1 MLEVR
6 NLTKI
11 YTPKNGVAV
20 TALDDVTLSFP
31 ETGMVFLLGKS
42 GSGKST
48 LLNVCGG
55 LDSPTSGEI
64 IVKGRSSKDFSRQ
77 DFDSYR
83 NTFVGFI
90 FQEYNI
96 LNEFSVEDNISLA
109 LELQNKRKDK
119 AAVQKLLEDVD
130 LAGYANRKPNT
141 LSGGQKQRI
150 AIARALIKSPEIIMA
165 DEPSGAL
172 DSATG
177 KQVFETLKKL
187 SKDKLVLV
195 VSHDRDF
202 AELYGDRIIELKDG
216 KVISDV
222 SKNLQQQ
229 VALTENI
236 ASTKNVLC
244 IKQGATLSDKDFAEI
259 KRFISQTSSDVIITG
274 GEREVKNFK
283 KSNRINDDGAQEVF
297 QDTAPSERK
306 SYRPEDSRFI
316 SSRLPLRHAI
326 KIGFSGLKSK
336 PVRLFFTIVLCT
348 IAFIMFGLF
357 STMSFY
363 NSESTFKESLM
374 NSQQNIM
381 CLRKDYITNVD
392 WYQQGELMH
401 SYKSSYYATFTSAEI
416 TEMKGIYGNDVFA
429 GVQADLSY
437 NIRSAVSS
445 YWRNQ
450 IEVIACLSQDN
461 TLRQTIVGKYPE
473 KDNELCIS
481 SYAANVLLNC
491 QTFDESGNTI
501 TFQSSEEIIG
511 KQLNIRGKNYTVTGI
526 FDSGT
531 LPEKYDALKG
541 DTTESDNGRLM
552 QQFYT
557 ELTDGLHLVAFATEG
572 TVKEVASNENFY
584 KPSKTQFQ
592 RIAATMVGNGDV
604 QLPDYNNSIYVG
616 ISELTDNTKVYYID
630 KSALGDGDVIV
641 DTMFF
646 TEFAVGIFDQKR
658 ADLTD
663 DRQLQYYD
671 TLINTCYEL
680 QSGGV
685 WNYNEDTK
693 ESYLTPFTQEEF
705 SKKASDVLQAL
716 VKEKAQAQLA
726 AQLIDDS
733 TRVPIGDRVTL
744 NVIGFWA
751 AKDPQQAD
759 RTIYIPD
766 NMVTSLLETAKSRLE
781 YYEEYSTNYVQDP
794 DAFYTKLYLPYD
806 RSQAQ
811 TDTYW
816 EIYKS
821 DAYRSDDTRITL
833 SGYLLESLAMADST
847 IESMSKVFLYV
858 GIALAA
864 FAALL
869 FSNFISVSISQKR
882 RDIGI
887 LRAVGAKSTDV
898 FKIFFSESAFI
909 ATICILIST
918 AASVFISGYI
928 NTELAASIGVSLL
941 VFGVPSFVILV
952 SIAILTAVLAT
963 FFPVYSAAR
972 KKPID
977 SIRAV

>member
-6 NLTKI
+6 HLTKI

-222 SKNLQQQ
+222 SKNLEQQ
-229 VALTENI
+229 VAVTENI

-297 QDTAPSERK
+297 QDTTPSERK
-306 SYRPEDSRFI
+306 SYHPEDSRFI
-316 SSRLPLRHAI
+316 SSKLPLRHAI

-374 NSQQNIM
+374 NSQQSIIR
-381 CLRKDYITNVD
+381 LGKEYITNVD
-392 WYQQGELMH
+392 WYQQGELQH
-401 SYKSSYYATFTSAEI
+401 SYKSFYSAAFTSAEI
-416 TEMKGIYGNDVFA
+416 TEMKGIYGNDVFGGA
-429 GVQADLSY
+429 QVDLSY
-437 NIRSAVSS
+437 NIRSATSS
-445 YWRNQ
+445 YWKNQ
-450 IEVIACLSQDN
+450 ISTVAYVSQDN
-461 TLRQTIVGKYPE
+461 ALLQTLTGKYPE
-473 KDNELCIS
+473 KEDELCIS

-491 QTFDESGNTI
+491 QTFDETGNTVS
-501 TFQSSEEIIG
+501 FQSTEDIIG
-511 KQLNIRGKNYTVTGI
+511 KKLNIRGRNYTVTGI
-526 FDSGT
+526 FDSGA
-531 LPEKYDALKG
+531 LPEKFDVLKN
-541 DTTESDNGRLM
+541 DSTDSNNSRLM

-557 ELTDGLHLVAFATEG
+557 ELSDGLHLVALAAES
-572 TVKEVASNENFY
+572 TVKQMASEHGFY
-584 KPSKTQFQ
+584 TPSARQFQ
-592 RIAATMVGNGDV
+592 RIAAAVPRNGEV
-604 QLPDYNNSIYVG
+604 QLPDYNNTVYTG
-616 ISELTDNTKVYYID
+616 ISDLADSTKVYYTGQ
-630 KSALGDGDVIV
+630 STLSDGDVIV
-641 DTMFF
+641 DSMFF
-646 TEFAVGIFDQKR
+646 MEFAVSVFDQKR
-658 ADLTD
+658 ADITD
-663 DRQLQYYD
+663 DRKLQYYD
-671 TLINTCYEL
+671 NLINTCYEL

-685 WNYNEDTK
+685 WNYNEETK
-693 ESYLTPFTQEEF
+693 ESYLTPFTQAEF
-705 SKKASDVLQAL
+705 DKKVADILQAL
-716 VKEKAQAQLA
+716 NNESAKPQLA

-733 TRVPIGDRVTL
+733 TRVPVGDRATF
-744 NVIGFWA
+744 NIIGFWVA
-751 AKDPQQAD
+751 EDPE
-759 RTIYIPD
+759 RVESTIYLSD
-766 NMVTSLLETAKSRLE
+766 STVKSLLETAKSRLE

-794 DAFYTKLYLPYD
+794 NAFCTDLFLPYD

-811 TDTYW
+811 TDAYW
-816 EIYKS
+816 DIYS
-821 DAYRSDDTRITL
+821 NDAYRSDDTRVTL
-833 SGYLLESLAMADST
+833 SGYLVQNLAMADST
-847 IESMSKVFLYV
+847 IKSMSKVFLYV

-909 ATICILIST
+909 ATICIVIST
-918 AASVFISGYI
+918 VASVFISGYI

-941 VFGVPSFVILV
+941 VFGAPSFVILV

>member
-1 MLEVR
+1 MLEVK

-11 YTPKNGVAV
+11 YTPKNGVSV
-20 TALDDVTLSFP
+20 TALDNVSLSFP

-187 SKDKLVLV
+187 SRDKLVLV

-222 SKNLQQQ
+222 SKNLETQ

-244 IKQGATLSDKDFAEI
+244 IKQGATLGDSDFAEI
-259 KRFISQTSSDVIITG
+259 KRFISQAKADVIVTS

-283 KSNRINDDGAQEVF
+283 KANRINDDGAQEVF
-297 QDTAPSERK
+297 QDTVASEGK
-306 SYRPEDSRFI
+306 TYRPEDSRFI
-316 SSRLPLRHAI
+316 SSKLPLRHAI

-348 IAFIMFGLF
+348 IAFLMFGLF

-374 NSQQNIM
+374 NAPQNII
-381 CLRKDYITNVD
+381 RVGKEFITNVD
-392 WYQQGELMH
+392 WYQQGELQH
-401 SYKSSYYATFTSAEI
+401 SYKSAYSAAFSSDEI
-416 TEMKGIYGNDVFA
+416 EEMKSVYGNDVFGGA
-429 GVQADLSY
+429 QIDLSY
-437 NIRSAVSS
+437 NIRSATSS
-445 YWRNQ
+445 YWKNQ
-450 IEVIACLSQDN
+450 INVIAYLSQDN
-461 TLRQTIVGKYPE
+461 ALRQTITGNYPE
-473 KDNELCIS
+473 KDDELCIS
-481 SYAANVLLNC
+481 SYSADVLVNC
-491 QTFDESGNTI
+491 QTYDEAGNTI
-501 TFQSSEEIIG
+501 TFQSREEIIG
-511 KQLNIRGKNYTVTGI
+511 KKLNIRGTNYTVTGI
-526 FDSGT
+526 FDSGA
-531 LPEKYDALKG
+531 LPEKYEELKG
-541 DTTESDNGRLM
+541 DATDSSNSRLI

-557 ELTDGLHLVAFATEG
+557 ELSDGLHLVAFTTEN
-572 TVKEVASNENFY
+572 TVKQMISNHGFY
-584 KPSKTQFQ
+584 MPSARDFQ
-592 RIAATMVGNGDV
+592 RIAAAMVRNGEV
-604 QLPDYNNSIYVG
+604 QMPDYNNTVYAD
-616 ISELTDNTKVYYID
+616 ISGLTSAAKVYYTGASSVGED
-630 KSALGDGDVIV
+630 DAVV
-641 DTMFF
+641 DAMLFMD
-646 TEFAVGIFDQKR
+646 FAANIFDQKR
-658 ADLTD
+658 TDATD
-663 DRQLQYYD
+663 DRQYSYYD
-671 TLINTCYEL
+671 ELIAACYEL
-680 QSGGV
+680 QSGGR
-685 WNYNEDTK
+685 WDYNEETQ
-693 ESYLTPFTQEEF
+693 ESYLTPFTQVEYD
-705 SKKASDVLQAL
+705 KKVATILQAL
-716 VKEKAQAQLA
+716 AKESAKAELTV
-726 AQLIDDS
+726 QLIDDS
-733 TRVPIGDRVTL
+733 TRALIGERLTL
-744 NVIGFWA
+744 NVVGFWA
-751 AKDPQQAD
+751 ETGRENTESA
-759 RTIYIPD
+759 IYLSD
-766 NMVTSLLETAKSRLE
+766 KTVASLRETAKSRLE

-794 DAFYTKLYLPYD
+794 NAFYTDLFLPYD

-811 TDTYW
+811 TDAYW
-816 EIYKS
+816 DIYS
-821 DAYRSDDTRITL
+821 NDDYRSDDTRVIL
-833 SGYLLESLAMADST
+833 SGYLVQSLAMADST
-847 IESMSKVFLYV
+847 VESLSKVFLYV
-858 GIALAA
+858 GLALAA

-918 AASVFISGYI
+918 GACVFIAGYI
-928 NTELAASIGVSLL
+928 NTELAASIGVSLF
-941 VFGVPSFVILV
+941 VFGAPSFVILV
-952 SIAILTAVLAT
+952 AIAILTAVLST

-977 SIRAV
+977 SIRAI